1 MANMSYCRFHNTTTD
16 LVECVNIVKE
26 AYQEGMSLEAFQATL
41 SEDEYRAFRKMI
53 RASKTLIEYT
63 DEMEQFETVDE
74 EA

>member
-26 AYQEGMSLEAFQATL
+26 AYQEGTSLEAFQATL
-41 SEDEYRAFRKMI
+41 SEDEYRAFRTMI
-53 RASKTLIEYT
+53 RLSKTLIEYT
-63 DEMEQFETVDE
+63 DEMDQFETVDE